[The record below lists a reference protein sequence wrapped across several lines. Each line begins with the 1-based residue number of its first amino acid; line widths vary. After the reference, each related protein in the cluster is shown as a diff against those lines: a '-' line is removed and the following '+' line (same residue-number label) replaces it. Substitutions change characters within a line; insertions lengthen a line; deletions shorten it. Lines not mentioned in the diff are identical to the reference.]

1 MLLQYPLARLVQC
14 TVLTVFKSRSQTIVG
29 TVELTRFRGQFIALA
44 IMKCFSKHSAS
55 NRILKARAV
64 RSAW

>member
-1 MLLQYPLARLVQC
+1 MAIPKLPFPPGLAPIQERSDLVM
-14 TVLTVFKSRSQTIVG
+14 
-29 TVELTRFRGQFIALA
+29 ELTRFRGQFIALA